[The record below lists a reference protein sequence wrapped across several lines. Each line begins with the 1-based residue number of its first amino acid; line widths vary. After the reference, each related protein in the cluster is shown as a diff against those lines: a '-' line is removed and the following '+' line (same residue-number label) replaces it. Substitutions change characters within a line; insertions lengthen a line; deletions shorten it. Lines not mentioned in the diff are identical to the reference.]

1 VPAAPEAAAEAIV
14 SATAPAA
21 AAAQGSA
28 PVMAMGAVA
37 LVVGVAAVAAAEAVK
52 PKNTGGTAAQAD
64 LKDAGG
70 PSPAAAGA
78 AFGSHV
84 DGGSL
89 FADAMVT
96 GGMGQMRATAA
107 ATKKL
112 FNPAD
117 SRVQKPQVAATALAR
132 ATPAAAPAVPVA
144 ATAAAA
150 AATAAAVPAPAEAAT
165 SSERAA
171 APAAFAAASPAH
183 AEAPK
188 APAVEGPSTDGAMAQ
203 TTL

>member
-1 VPAAPEAAAEAIV
+1 MSV
-14 SATAPAA
+14 
-21 AAAQGSA
+21 
-28 PVMAMGAVA
+28 
-37 LVVGVAAVAAAEAVK
+37 
-52 PKNTGGTAAQAD
+52 
-64 LKDAGG
+64 
-70 PSPAAAGA
+70 
-78 AFGSHV
+78 
-84 DGGSL
+84 GGSSKE
-89 FADAMVT
+89 
-96 GGMGQMRATAA
+96 ATAA

-150 AATAAAVPAPAEAAT
+150 AATAAAVPAPAESAT

-188 APAVEGPSTDGAMAQ
+188 APAVEAVKPKSAGGAAAQ
-203 TTL
+203 SDLSHIFGAVDAHKDLGAVSGAGAKPKMSVGGSSKEATAA